1 MIVEEVMESSEEASK
16 IFFKWFAD
24 DLIESNADKCH
35 LLVSTRN
42 KVIVSRDNFE
52 ISNSKS
58 ESLLGNTFD
67 NNLTFDYHISELS
80 KKDNQKA
87 LAQTRVTLYI
97 NTSKKRIL
105 MKAFFTSKFSYYS
118 LIWMCCSYANHRK
131 VYSLHE
137 RCL

>member
-80 KKDNQKA
+80 KRDSQKP
-87 LAQTRVTLYI
+87 LAQTRVALYM

-105 MKAFFTSKFSYYS
+105 MNAFFTSKFSYYP
-118 LIWMCCSYANHRK
+118 LIWMCCSYVNNRN

>member
-1 MIVEEVMESSEEASK
+1 MIVEEIMESSEEASK

-97 NTSKKRIL
+97 NTSKKRTL
-105 MKAFFTSKFSYYS
+105 MKAFFTSKFSYYP
-118 LIWMCCSYANHRK
+118 LIWMRCSYANHRK

>member
-16 IFFKWFAD
+16 IFFKWFSD

-42 KVIVSRDNFE
+42 KVIISRDNFD

-80 KKDNQKA
+80 KKDNQKP
-87 LAQTRVTLYI
+87 LAQTRVTLYM

-105 MKAFFTSKFSYYS
+105 MKAFFTSKFSYYP